1 MNNYLIHLIET
12 FDHNTGTTTCGLVVD
27 TWTIKYPDLKDISD
41 TYRTPLQYGYSRGD
55 WQDLYQ
61 ITCETC
67 RSSDSW
73 KECEETVM
81 KYINQTDEE
90 IIARNARL
98 RAKFPGIKLSDPL
111 EFDDLDQARKYIK
124 NLNNKQ

>member
-12 FDHNTGTTTCGLVVD
+12 FDHNTGTTTCGLTVD
-27 TWTIKYPDLKDISD
+27 TWTIKYPELKDD
-41 TYRTPLQYGYSRGD
+41 KTPLQYGYSRGY
-55 WQDLYQ
+55 WSDLYQ

-81 KYINQTDEE
+81 RYINQTDEE
-90 IIARNARL
+90 IIARNARM
-98 RAKFPGIKLSDPL
+98 RAKFSGITLTDQL
-111 EFDDLDQARKYIK
+111 EIDEIEKARKY
-124 NLNNKQ
+124 LRSVFGVYQ